1 MIKQAL
7 LPLFNWLGNSSIG
20 HAIADSKYAFAIIE
34 VFHLFGIILLLGS
47 ASLMALRLVG
57 LTMREQKISD
67 LSRQLGWFGGRLE
80 LLDADAPDAALED
93 AAFQFVDEWIWY
105 DEEEAALERVRYAN
119 YGYPVRGANV
129 KSEKLALLR
138 AQGGAYSTL
147 DEQAR
152 AARAAVVAQWLSK

>member
-67 LSRQLGWFGGRLE
+67 LSRQLGWYTLVGLLTMIVTGLMMVSSIPNKYYQSNLFWWKMGFFWTGVVFHFTVYRKVTRNDGTGLLLGGITGL
-80 LLDADAPDAALED
+80 
-93 AAFQFVDEWIWY
+93 V
-105 DEEEAALERVRYAN
+105 
-119 YGYPVRGANV
+119 
-129 KSEKLALLR
+129 
-138 AQGGAYSTL
+138 
-147 DEQAR
+147 
-152 AARAAVVAQWLSK
+152 AVVLWYGTGIFGRAIAFF